1 MAKQNG
7 SKNVIPRDRDKQLGL
22 GADVQTMGA
31 AVDLITDAL
40 NSPMTTIP
48 VIEHTTLNYS
58 GVLTLAEAQSAFSNT
73 LNFFNDS
80 TGDEA
85 DATSTTFV
93 HPGILQNAII
103 VNAIGFHVFAE
114 PLCWTQIGNSLSPVP
129 VGAQLSP
136 MSPDVFSQNA
146 TLANLGLVSPQTLTP
161 AAISWGWPMQYAA
174 WNLIEG
180 YMFEWVV
187 RQRYDLLRE
196 SARYIAHFGSFSDK
210 VGAGTSQVPVT
221 PFARVINNRY
231 RTKGSTGIV
240 LPIDHVRQ
248 GLFAQGGEIQADG
261 DTFRP
266 SSDFQL
272 ADVTWGGLALQDQY
286 RNQPWRRL
294 PTPYC
299 IMSGMPLG
307 LRLVSTGGDQIH
319 INNLIALMSASGGL
333 TQDFGATPPVITADQ
348 QITPGFNIA
357 GSGPEVSLDLTPA
370 IFPSQT
376 NVARAL
382 YKGGNLSLS
391 MMIKGWEVTDDLLQ
405 QICSDPALK
414 AKLTQANGLQI
425 AA

>member
-1 MAKQNG
+1 MKVPIKRDEN
-7 SKNVIPRDRDKQLGL
+7 SKIGL
-22 GADVQTMGA
+22 G
-31 AVDLITDAL
+31 VDTNSPNSIVDMLTDAL

-48 VIEHTTLNYS
+48 VIEHTTLNYD
-58 GVLTLAEAQSAFSNT
+58 GVLTNTEAKSAFGLT

-80 TGDEA
+80 AGDEA
-85 DATSTTFV
+85 DVEQTTFV
-93 HPGILQNAII
+93 HPGILQNAIM

-114 PLCWTQIGNSLSPVP
+114 PLCFTQLGNSLSPVP
-129 VGAQLSP
+129 PAAQQSP
-136 MSPDVFSQNA
+136 MSPDVFSNN
-146 TLANLGLVSPQTLTP
+146 TSLANLGLAAGQTLTP
-161 AAISWGWPMQYAA
+161 ARISWGWPMQYAA
-174 WNLIEG
+174 WNLIEA
-180 YMFEWVV
+180 YTFEWVV
-187 RQRYDLLRE
+187 RQRYDLLKE

-231 RTKGSTGIV
+231 RTKGTSGVV

-248 GLFAQGGEIQADG
+248 GLFLSGSESDV
-261 DTFRP
+261 FRP

-299 IMSGMPLG
+299 IMSGVPLG
-307 LRLVSTGGDQIH
+307 LKLTASDQIH
-319 INNLIALMSASGGL
+319 LNNLIALMSASGGL
-333 TQDFGATPPVITADQ
+333 TQDFGTTPPIITADQ
-348 QITPGFNIA
+348 NINA
-357 GSGPEVSLDLTPA
+357 GNNVAASGPELSLDLVPVVA
-370 IFPSQT
+370 PSLT
-376 NVARAL
+376 NAASAL

-391 MMIKGWEVTDDLLQ
+391 MIIKGWEVSDDLLQ

-414 AKLTQANGLQI
+414 AKLTASSGLML